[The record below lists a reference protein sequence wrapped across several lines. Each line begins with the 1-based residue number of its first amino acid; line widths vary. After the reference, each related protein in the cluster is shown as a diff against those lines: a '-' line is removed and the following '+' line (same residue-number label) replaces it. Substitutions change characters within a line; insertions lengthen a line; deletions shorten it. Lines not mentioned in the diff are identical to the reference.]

1 MSLCKLAVDQL
12 EDTKRPL
19 RLAIDISIWQF
30 QVQAARGTVTSIS
43 GCIPPVRASV
53 LTLCVFTYAGGSN
66 PAVRTLFYRLVRLL
80 GLSIQPIFVFD
91 GPNKPAF
98 KRNKRS
104 AGPGSSV
111 ATAMAKRL
119 IRLFGFDIHDAPGE
133 AEAECALLQRQGIVD
148 AVLSEDV
155 DTIMFGCSRTLRNW
169 TAEGKG
175 PKTPTHVSM
184 YDVAALGQGE
194 SGLDR
199 EGMVLVAMM
208 SGGDYIPAGVPGCG
222 VKVACEAAKAG
233 FGRSLC
239 KIKKS
244 DTAALTAWRENLLH
258 ELRTNES
265 GFFRTRHKA
274 LEIPEDFPNMDV
286 LRYYTHPVVSPG
298 SVVEMLRSEFPSGKD
313 LDVIGL
319 REFVR
324 ETFDWTYKIGAVKYI
339 RVLAP
344 SLLVQSLL
352 KQSASS
358 GDAQALV
365 KSISSSRA
373 HFTTDATPE
382 LRVSYVPSELVEID
396 LATEEE
402 VPVSSFGRDGLAL
415 NSDDEFEDDDQAKG
429 GSKKTFDPLQPDL
442 VWLPEAVAK
451 IGAPSLV
458 QDWHRKQE
466 EKEIRAAS
474 KITRKT
480 RAKAADMPVGA
491 LDRYIRITKPAGIPQ
506 KEADAAVSWSVQE
519 PPEPPV
525 SPLPSLL
532 SSSRSPPPPKNTL
545 QPIVSPARSKPLPNR
560 TSQPKKP
567 QVLGPRPTVSTN
579 PWTLA
584 GSQVSP
590 RVTKNTA
597 YRCASSPKPDSP
609 SVHRH
614 QKQSEPIIISS
625 SPPSCASPPILRP
638 DMTPLRRQLANP
650 PSDSDLA
657 SPDPFSSSPVLR
669 LERQVVP
676 PDQERVES
684 PLRDEEIWTPTSRAV
699 DHSALRRTAGSDS
712 MGSPKRRHRAPKRT
726 KSGVGDG
733 ILSTAHAP
741 RQTSITDFVLKEAG
755 RSKVN
760 ISRAPAPA
768 VNLFIESSDDEDHM
782 PSVDSLV
789 RALSRPRSPPG
800 QDRNPWGCTTA
811 APGIAKTSESN
822 NQGPHDEGHD
832 PFVTRPQPEPP
843 QLPTKARAL
852 EKTGGETKAAG
863 RGITKLYIPRKSG
876 IGYFKEVEVT
886 RDEADRLIAEEEA
899 SAAAATK
906 GGVRS
911 RILRRSDIGMVDLT
925 ELDD

>member
-1 MSLCKLAVDQL
+1 MHSAYPSL
-12 EDTKRPL
+12 
-19 RLAIDISIWQF
+19 
-30 QVQAARGTVTSIS
+30 
-43 GCIPPVRASV
+43 RANSV
-53 LTLCVFTYAGGSN
+53 FFAYTGGSN

-184 YDVAALGQGE
+184 YDVAALGQAE

-258 ELRTNES
+258 ELSTNES

-298 SVVEMLRSEFPSGKD
+298 SVLERLRSEFPSGKD
-313 LDVIGL
+313 LEVIGL

-344 SLLVQSLL
+344 SLLAQSLL
-352 KQSASS
+352 KQSTSS
-358 GDAQALV
+358 GNGQALV
-365 KSISSSRA
+365 KSISSRRA

-382 LRVSYVPSELVEID
+382 LRVSYVPNELVGID

-402 VPVSSFGRDGLAL
+402 MPVSSFGRDGLAL

-429 GSKKTFDPLQPDL
+429 GSKKIFDPLQPDL
-442 VWLPEAVAK
+442 VWLPEAVTK
-451 IGAPSLV
+451 IGALSLV

-466 EKEIRAAS
+466 EKELRAAS
-474 KITRKT
+474 KTTRKT
-480 RAKAADMPVGA
+480 RVKAADMPVGA
-491 LDRYIRITKPAGIPQ
+491 LDRYIRITKPAGMPQ
-506 KEADAAVSWSVQE
+506 KEADAAVSLSVQQ
-519 PPEPPV
+519 PRV

-532 SSSRSPPPPKNTL
+532 SSSRAHSPPKNTL
-545 QPIVSPARSKPLPNR
+545 QPILSPARSKPLPNR

-597 YRCASSPKPDSP
+597 YRCASLPKPDSP
-609 SVHRH
+609 SDRRY

-625 SPPSCASPPILRP
+625 SPPSCPSPPLLRP
-638 DMTPLRRQLANP
+638 DMTPPQRQPDNP
-650 PSDSDLA
+650 PSDGDLT
-657 SPDPFSSSPVLR
+657 SPDPFSSSPALR
-669 LERQVVP
+669 LQRQIVP
-676 PDQERVES
+676 PAQEGVES
-684 PLRDEEIWTPTSRAV
+684 PLRDEDIWTPPSRAV
-699 DHSALRRTAGSDS
+699 DHSALRRTAASDS
-712 MGSPKRRHRAPKRT
+712 TGSPKRKPRAPKRT
-726 KSGVGDG
+726 KSGVRDG
-733 ILSTAHAP
+733 ILAMAHAP
-741 RQTSITDFVLKEAG
+741 KQTSITEFVLTEAG

-760 ISRAPAPA
+760 VSRAPAPTD
-768 VNLFIESSDDEDHM
+768 NLPIKISDDEDYM

-789 RALSRPRSPPG
+789 KALSQPRSPLG
-800 QDRNPWGCTTA
+800 QGRNPWACAMAVPGMA
-811 APGIAKTSESN
+811 QAPGLN
-822 NQGPHDEGHD
+822 NQGPHEEDHD
-832 PFVTRPQPEPP
+832 PFVTRSQPEPP
-843 QLPTKARAL
+843 QLPTKAIPL
-852 EKTGGETKAAG
+852 EKVGGASRATS
-863 RGITKLYIPRKSG
+863 RGTTKLYIPRKSG

-886 RDEADRLIAEEEA
+886 RDEADRLVAEEEA
-899 SAAAATK
+899 SAAAAAK
-906 GGVRS
+906 GGVRN

-925 ELDD
+925 ERDD